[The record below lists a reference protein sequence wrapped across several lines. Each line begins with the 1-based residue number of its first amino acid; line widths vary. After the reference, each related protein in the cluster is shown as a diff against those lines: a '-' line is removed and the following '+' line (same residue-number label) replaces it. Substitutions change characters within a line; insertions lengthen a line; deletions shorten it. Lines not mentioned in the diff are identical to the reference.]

1 MAGLGINWQKQKALL
16 VLRGRL
22 TLRQYTKEPGRI
34 LSAILAALFLLPL
47 VLGAAVGTGA
57 AYLLLPE
64 PWPGQVLGVA
74 LVIMWFIWFSLPLF
88 SFNVNEGLD
97 PTRLIV
103 YPISRR
109 DFVVTLF
116 AGTLFD
122 YPTYFMLPLFMAA
135 LIGWGVRFPF
145 TLPVLFISLLLN
157 YMVMVLTSQLVVNI
171 IGGLLQ
177 SRRFRDVM
185 IIIFSLVGS
194 SCWFVSQACNRLTE
208 QFSGAVTEGQ
218 AMELQQT
225 LTSLRPLTVLQWL
238 PPGAAAKAVEQAS
251 VGAWGEA
258 ILWLLYTLFWVIVL
272 TWGWWRVLQRIVT
285 GEGFL
290 INLGKTAVRAEKATS
305 SSTERDWLAWLPP
318 EIGQMAL
325 KELKAIWRIPQRR
338 VAFIQG
344 LIMPFVLIIIFGAQ
358 GGDSSDPDNS
368 RFSVAFLPFYALFTF
383 WANGQNMLG
392 LEMTGLTTLLMTPV
406 SRQYILLGKTL
417 GLGVVS
423 GLPLLLLGTVLT
435 ILQGDMLILLFI
447 PAALGLG
454 LMVLGVMSVSSVYIA
469 FPTQFE
475 RKTGQNA
482 FSGGGGCVPAIA
494 SLFAVP
500 AVIALLSLPVAAP
513 LAIGLLSDLFWL
525 VIVGAVV
532 SVFYG
537 PLVLWLGTYLG
548 GRALQ
553 TREPELLQ
561 ATRPQGT

>member
-358 GGDSSDPDNS
+358 GGDSSGPDNS

-513 LAIGLLSDLFWL
+513 LAIGLLSDLSWL